1 MRRRKFIEIIAGS
14 VAAWP
19 LSVYAQQ
26 AGSMRRVGFLNS
38 LAESDPE
45 ARKEATAFRQVLQQ
59 LGWTEGQNFQI
70 EYRWGAGDG
79 DRIRKNAADMAA
91 LAPDVVLASGASVP
105 LMLQATQTV
114 PTVFVLAIDP
124 VADGLVNSLAH
135 PGGNATGFTLFEFS
149 LSGKWLELLKDA
161 APAMTRMAVVRDS
174 GTNGIGQLA
183 ALQAVA
189 ASRGVELQPIGVRD
203 VKEIENGIA
212 SIASA
217 SNGGLI
223 VTANASAGFQ
233 RDLII
238 RLASMHGLPA
248 IYFTRYFVTAGGLM
262 SYGADF
268 VDQFRRA
275 AVYVDRILRG
285 EKPANLPVQHPTKY
299 ELVINLK
306 TAKSLGLVVP
316 PSLLSR
322 ADEVIE

>member
-1 MRRRKFIEIIAGS
+1 
-14 VAAWP
+14 
-19 LSVYAQQ
+19 
-26 AGSMRRVGFLNS
+26 MRRVGFVNS

-45 ARKEATAFRQVLQQ
+45 VRKQVTAFRQMLQQ
-59 LGWTEGQNFQI
+59 LGWTEGQNFQV

-79 DRIRKNAADMAA
+79 DRIRKNAAEMAA

-161 APAMTRMAVVRDS
+161 APSMTRMAVVRDS
-174 GTNGIGQLA
+174 GTTNGIGQLA
-183 ALQAVA
+183 ALQAAA

-223 VTANASAGFQ
+223 VTASASACFQ

-238 RLASMHGLPA
+238 RSASMHRLPA
-248 IYFTRYFVTAGGLM
+248 IYFARYFVTAGGLM

-306 TAKSLGLVVP
+306 TAKSLGITFPQPILQ
-316 PSLLSR
+316 R

>member
-79 DRIRKNAADMAA
+79 DRIRKNAAEMAA

-161 APAMTRMAVVRDS
+161 APAMTLS
-174 GTNGIGQLA
+174 GWLRCIGCRQSTL
-183 ALQAVA
+183 
-189 ASRGVELQPIGVRD
+189 
-203 VKEIENGIA
+203 
-212 SIASA
+212 
-217 SNGGLI
+217 
-223 VTANASAGFQ
+223 
-233 RDLII
+233 
-238 RLASMHGLPA
+238 HA
-248 IYFTRYFVTAGGLM
+248 IL
-262 SYGADF
+262 S
-268 VDQFRRA
+268 
-275 AVYVDRILRG
+275 
-285 EKPANLPVQHPTKY
+285 LPV
-299 ELVINLK
+299 
-306 TAKSLGLVVP
+306 A
-316 PSLLSR
+316 
-322 ADEVIE
+322 

>member
-1 MRRRKFIEIIAGS
+1 
-14 VAAWP
+14 
-19 LSVYAQQ
+19 
-26 AGSMRRVGFLNS
+26 
-38 LAESDPE
+38 
-45 ARKEATAFRQVLQQ
+45 
-59 LGWTEGQNFQI
+59 
-70 EYRWGAGDG
+70 
-79 DRIRKNAADMAA
+79 MAA

-238 RLASMHGLPA
+238 RLASMHRLPA